1 MTSLFNLTSRSDIIG
16 ATASTLCFVH
26 CLATPFLFVAQAGL
40 TVGEELHPW
49 WWGTLD
55 IVFLVISFF
64 AVYWSA
70 RHSSKRWM
78 KSALWLSWITLS
90 FVVLN
95 EKLSLISLWE
105 EAIYPP
111 ALALIVFHLY
121 NRKYCTCG
129 KQQCCVD
136 EELDA

>member
-1 MTSLFNLTSRSDIIG
+1 MTGLVNIKSRSDIIG

-40 TVGEELHPW
+40 AVGEELHPW

-55 IVFLVISFF
+55 IVFLVISFL

-70 RHSSKRWM
+70 KHSSKRWM
-78 KSALWLSWITLS
+78 KYALWLSWIALT
-90 FVVLN
+90 FIVLN
-95 EKLSLISLWE
+95 EKAALIELRE
-105 EAIYPP
+105 EAIYVP
-111 ALALIVFHLY
+111 ALGLIFFHLY

-129 KQQCCVD
+129 KEQCCVD
-136 EELDA
+136 EKMNA